1 MVVLF
6 VLIEFLVKKYKLGFL
21 YLWEK
26 MIVIEYWYYMNY
38 YKFVNMFIDVKYLK
52 EFVVRRSYLDIFLLV
67 LKGSKF
73 NFNVMYLFLFIRSFI
88 RGRDVFNI
96 IFRLVIIVVLFMVW
110 LLYLLVI
117 VIIGCLF
124 VYIILL

>member
-1 MVVLF
+1 
-6 VLIEFLVKKYKLGFL
+6 
-21 YLWEK
+21 
-26 MIVIEYWYYMNY
+26 MNY

-96 IFRLVIIVVLFMVW
+96 IFRLVIIVVLLMVW

>member
-1 MVVLF
+1 
-6 VLIEFLVKKYKLGFL
+6 
-21 YLWEK
+21 
-26 MIVIEYWYYMNY
+26 MNY

>member
-21 YLWEK
+21 YFWEK

-96 IFRLVIIVVLFMVW
+96 IFRLVIIVVLLMVW